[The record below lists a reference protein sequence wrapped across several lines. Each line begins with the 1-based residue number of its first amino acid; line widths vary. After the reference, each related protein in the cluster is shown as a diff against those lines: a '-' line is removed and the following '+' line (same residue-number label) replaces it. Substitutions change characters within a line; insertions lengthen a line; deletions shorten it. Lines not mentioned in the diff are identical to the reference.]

1 MARQMT
7 IEDRKR
13 IDFLLQL
20 GWTPV
25 QIAREMGR
33 SKSTIIREIV
43 NRSVECD
50 RGYRCSNR
58 ICALFDSCTRVKGY
72 GGAPN
77 RLFRCTA
84 GCYEVCRD
92 FVERSCERL
101 ATPSRVCNGCKNF
114 KSCPM
119 MKRIYIAGW
128 PCKKAVNWRF
138 SRIARRW
145 RPA

>member
-1 MARQMT
+1 MT

-84 GCYEVCRD
+84 GCYEVCRVNGIAEWTELD
-92 FVERSCERL
+92 TVPRTRSRWTPCSSGRSSS
-101 ATPSRVCNGCKNF
+101 ATPTGSSSG
-114 KSCPM
+114 
-119 MKRIYIAGW
+119 
-128 PCKKAVNWRF
+128 
-138 SRIARRW
+138 